1 MCCPLQPDLGTILD
15 CAVCWEGYDSDAHCP
30 RQLICGHSL
39 CDACIRELPWS
50 ALRGVELPFL
60 ITCPWCMCWSPRIIW
75 DGTLKYPSKNF
86 SLMWLVESY
95 RPQTHTQAPVQR
107 RHRHAASYPNL
118 QTMEGPCE
126 NHQRRLLV
134 MPRGRGTERDS
145 FVVRTFRD
153 VRLFATVARSA
164 CSWLA
169 KKCSLLIVAGILCVM
184 LLVQV
189 GLLPIGVIIV
199 LSTIVVLIFVGIVMT
214 SMTLLIILPAAILF
228 EIAGTVLRLL
238 IT

>member
-1 MCCPLQPDLGTILD
+1 
-15 CAVCWEGYDSDAHCP
+15 
-30 RQLICGHSL
+30 
-39 CDACIRELPWS
+39 
-50 ALRGVELPFL
+50 
-60 ITCPWCMCWSPRIIW
+60 
-75 DGTLKYPSKNF
+75 
-86 SLMWLVESY
+86 
-95 RPQTHTQAPVQR
+95 
-107 RHRHAASYPNL
+107 
-118 QTMEGPCE
+118 
-126 NHQRRLLV
+126 

-199 LSTIVVLIFVGIVMT
+199 LSTIIVLIFVGVVMT